1 MSTGNACFTLA
12 PSFSPKNYPGLVAWY
27 NASSVI
33 LNDASFII
41 GLRDKSGNNNTVISS
56 NIAVAR
62 NPADPL
68 GIPYFINLHI
78 NTKPLEFTSELTGL
92 TVFLVANNNTNTDPS
107 DIDIEEYQNYLTIFQ
122 NQSNKPIQ
130 IGINKTINANDNI
143 NLNAITIYSGEYGK
157 IDLFINPNTCNI
169 INAICF
175 NSNINIRNNVVSSTA
190 IYQNGNVMYYISSES
205 ILRINTNINTFN
217 ITIGDDG
224 TDDERT
230 HKPLN
235 SSIYEIIIY
244 NRVLSESDISDIN
257 KYLGDKYNIPLTNN
271 GNFTYREDL

>member
-1 MSTGNACFTLA
+1 LA
-12 PSFSPKNYPGLVAWY
+12 PSFSPKNYPGLITWY
-27 NASSVI
+27 NASSAI

-130 IGINKTINANDNI
+130 IGINKTINANNNTNFNTI
-143 NLNAITIYSGEYGK
+143 IIYSGEYGS
-157 IDLFINPNTCNI
+157 INLLINPNTCNI

-175 NSNINIRNNVVSSTA
+175 NSNINIRNNDVSSAA
-190 IYQNGNVMYYISSES
+190 IYQNGSVMYYIRSES

-244 NRVLSESDISDIN
+244 NSVLSESDISDIN
-257 KYLGDKYNIPLTNN
+257 KYLGDKYNIPLTNE
-271 GNFTYREDL
+271 GNFTYRQDL